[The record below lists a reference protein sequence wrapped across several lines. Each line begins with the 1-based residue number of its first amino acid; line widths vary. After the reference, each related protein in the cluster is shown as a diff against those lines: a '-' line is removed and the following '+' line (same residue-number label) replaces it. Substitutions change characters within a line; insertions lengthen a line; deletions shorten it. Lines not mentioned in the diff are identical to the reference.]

1 MWRSRSS
8 DVKESSAGFNSAGKL
23 AACAAGVGLAAGCWF
38 VGGTVVQAHANASD
52 APSASAAKRRLFI
65 VEMLPRFRRERV
77 AHESFAAARVRCQTR
92 GRVEAGPAGAAAN
105 YTQLHRGAREL
116 QSSTLAGA

>member
-52 APSASAAKRRLFI
+52 AQSVSAAKRRLFI
-65 VEMLPRFRRERV
+65 VEMLPRFGREEGS
-77 AHESFAAARVRCQTR
+77 HESFAAARGPCQTR
-92 GRVEAGPAGAAAN
+92 GRVDVRFAGG
-105 YTQLHRGAREL
+105 
-116 QSSTLAGA
+116 